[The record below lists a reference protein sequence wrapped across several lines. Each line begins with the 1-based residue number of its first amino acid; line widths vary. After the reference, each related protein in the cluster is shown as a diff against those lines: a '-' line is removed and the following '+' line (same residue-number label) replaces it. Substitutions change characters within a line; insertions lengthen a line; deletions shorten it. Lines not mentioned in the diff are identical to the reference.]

1 MITSNIR
8 FGISLKEE
16 NMLKDS
22 TFTLL
27 TQGLMFVLSLLASV
41 VIARALGPSLKGA
54 YSIFVL
60 TLSLASMLVTFGL
73 GASVVYL
80 GAQEV
85 KRLPRL
91 AGNGLAAALGTGLL
105 GIIVVE
111 AAILTPFFRHYL
123 LENGLNTRL
132 LQTGILILPVLQM
145 QAYLVEILRAGGD
158 IKRYNLARLA
168 RVVLNL
174 GGVIVWVWA
183 WPQGVTGAI
192 TAWLGAVLISAVL
205 TVWWALQLC
214 HYHLAWDRALFRQML
229 RFGLKLYPGNIMQ
242 FLNYRL
248 DVFIVGFLLGPREV
262 GLYVTAT
269 ALAERLWDI
278 PHALRTVLL
287 QRVAASKE
295 KESANQL
302 TAQTVRVTLA
312 LVGMISLLLAFV
324 AYPLIRLLY
333 GLAFLP
339 SAPLLIILLPGIVL
353 LSVGKL
359 LATHLSG
366 QGRPEVGTYAAA
378 TALLATVSL
387 DFLLIPPYGLTGA
400 AIASAI
406 SYTISAIMLFSIFLY
421 YSKMRAGEVLFI
433 RQRDISL
440 LLQRLAIF
448 LNRRRSDHAL

>member
-1 MITSNIR
+1 
-8 FGISLKEE
+8 
-16 NMLKDS
+16 MLKDS

-27 TQGLMFVLSLLASV
+27 TQGLVFVLSLLVSV
-41 VIARALGPSLKGA
+41 VIARVLGPSLKGA

-60 TLSLASMLVTFGL
+60 TLSLASMSVTFGL
-73 GASVVYL
+73 GAAVVYL
-80 GAQEV
+80 GAQDA

-91 AGNGLAAALGTGLL
+91 AGNGLAAALATGLL
-105 GIIVVE
+105 GIVVME
-111 AAILTPFFRHYL
+111 TAILTPFFRHYL
-123 LENGLNTRL
+123 QENGLDTRL
-132 LQTGILILPVLQM
+132 LQGGILLLPVLQV

-168 RVVLNL
+168 RVALNL
-174 GGVIVWVWA
+174 GGVIIWVWA

-192 TAWLGAVLISAVL
+192 MAWLGAVLISAIF

-214 HYHLAWDRALFRQML
+214 HYQIAWDRALFRQML
-229 RFGLKLYPGNIMQ
+229 HFGLKLYPGNIMQ

-287 QRVAASKE
+287 QRVAATKE
-295 KESANQL
+295 EESANQL

-312 LVGMISLLLAFV
+312 LVAIISLLLAFI
-324 AYPLIRLLY
+324 AFPLIRLLY
-333 GLAFLP
+333 GQAFLP

-366 QGRPEVGTYAAA
+366 RGRPEVGTYAAA
-378 TALLATVSL
+378 AALLATVSL
-387 DFLLIPPYGLTGA
+387 DFLLIPRYGLTGA
-400 AIASAI
+400 AIASAV
-406 SYTISAIMLFSIFLY
+406 SYTVSAMMIFGIFLY
-421 YSKMRAGEVLFI
+421 TSEMRAVEILFI
-433 RQRDISL
+433 HRRDISL
-440 LLQRLAIF
+440 IVQRLRTF
-448 LNRRRSDHAL
+448 LHRKSSGHVF